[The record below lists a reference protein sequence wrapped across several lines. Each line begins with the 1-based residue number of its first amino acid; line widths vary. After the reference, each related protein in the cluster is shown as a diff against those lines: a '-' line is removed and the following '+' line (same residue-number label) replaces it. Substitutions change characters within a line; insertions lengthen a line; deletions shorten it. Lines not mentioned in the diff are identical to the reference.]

1 MANQVTLTFAGD
13 TRDVERA
20 FDRVGSASDDMGR
33 RVRESGDS
41 FDKAAERADAVD
53 TKAMGFRDTLT
64 GIQDGAKGIKQ
75 AAAGDWGFETLLLL
89 GFGLGDLA
97 SGMFNLVIPAVKSMT
112 AAIRGMNLAFLSS
125 PVFWIIAA
133 IVILIGVIVLIARR
147 TDWFSRA
154 WRASWGWIT
163 RTASAAWNGIRSGG
177 ARFMEW
183 IGRIPGWTRS
193 AFRGIA
199 NIIMWPYRTAFN
211 MIARAWNNTVGR
223 LSWSVPGWVPIIGG
237 NSISVPRL
245 PTFHAGGRVPGNR
258 GEVVPVLAMGGERF
272 GGMAEGSGAREQWIR
287 IDLGDLGDALLRPI
301 AAAVGRRGGQATQLG
316 IRVVR

>member
-1 MANQVTLTFAGD
+1 MPNQVTLTFAGE
-13 TRDVERA
+13 TRDVEDSFR
-20 FDRVGSASDDMGR
+20 RVGSASEDMGR

-97 SGMFNLVIPAVKSMT
+97 SGLFNLVIPAFKSLT
-112 AAIRGMNLAFLSS
+112 LAIKGMSLAMFTS

-133 IVILIGVIVLIARR
+133 IVILIGVIVLIATK

-154 WRASWGWIT
+154 WRASWGWIKNAAGAAGDWISRKW
-163 RTASAAWNGIRSGG
+163 RTLVDWLSG
-177 ARFMEW
+177 
-183 IGRIPGWTRS
+183 IPGRLGR
-193 AFRGIA
+193 AFRGVA
-199 NIIMWPYRTAFN
+199 NILTAPYRAAFN
-211 MIARAWNNTVGR
+211 AIARAWNNTVGR
-223 LSWSVPGWVPIIGG
+223 LSWSVPSWVPFIGG

-245 PTFHAGGRVPGNR
+245 PTFHAGGRVPGSR

-272 GGMAEGSGAREQWIR
+272 GGMAEGSRGGEQWIR
-287 IDLGDLGDALLRPI
+287 VDLGDLGDALLTAI
-301 AAAVGRRGGQATQLG
+301 ARAVGRKGGQASALG